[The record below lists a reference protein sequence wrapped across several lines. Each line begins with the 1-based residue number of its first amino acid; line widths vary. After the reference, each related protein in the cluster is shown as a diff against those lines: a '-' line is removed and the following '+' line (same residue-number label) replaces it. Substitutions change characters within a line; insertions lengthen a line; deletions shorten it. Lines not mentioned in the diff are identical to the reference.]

1 MSPHNG
7 HTTYRINLYDICQV
21 KLLVTFH
28 YFRNLRLFVSLL
40 TTDTQLPGNSIL
52 VSKIQKE
59 ATGSSL
65 LEAFLESAPQLIL
78 QLSIILRTGIA
89 SEVLVKIIV
98 SLVFAKV
105 ITSEVFAKVIA
116 SEVLLF

>member
-1 MSPHNG
+1 
-7 HTTYRINLYDICQV
+7 
-21 KLLVTFH
+21 
-28 YFRNLRLFVSLL
+28 VSLL

-89 SEVLVKIIV
+89 SEV
-98 SLVFAKV
+98 FAKV
-105 ITSEVFAKVIA
+105 IAIEVFVKVIA
-116 SEVLLF
+116 SEV

>member
-1 MSPHNG
+1 M
-7 HTTYRINLYDICQV
+7 
-21 KLLVTFH
+21 
-28 YFRNLRLFVSLL
+28 SLL